1 MNKNIVVQKYGG
13 TSVGDITRIQ
23 HVADKIIALKKEG
36 RDVVVVLSAMSGETN
51 RLIALAHT
59 ITPSPKQR
67 EMDRLMA
74 TGEMVTIALLAIAL
88 EERNCPAI
96 SFSGRQVGILTD
108 TAHTRARI
116 KEIKTEPIMNALKK
130 GNVVVVAGF
139 QGIDPEG
146 NITTLG
152 RGGSDTTAVAVAA
165 ALKASVCE
173 ILTDVDGVYTCD
185 PRVVPDARRIEKI
198 SYDEML
204 ELASLGAKVL
214 HSRAVEFGRNYN
226 VPILV
231 KSSFTDEGGTLVT
244 QEDEQMEKVVV
255 AGISALKNQAK
266 IKFSGVKDE
275 PGIASKIFV
284 PLASE
289 GFIVDMI
296 VQNVGE
302 LGKTDLSF
310 TVDATDKAAII
321 PLLDKISE
329 KIGAQYS
336 IDSDISK
343 VSIVGVGMR
352 SHAGVASKMFASLAD
367 AGVNIMM
374 ISTSEIKISII
385 VSAEET
391 NKAMQVLHDAFDLS
405 EKTP

>member
-1 MNKNIVVQKYGG
+1 MNENIVVQKYGG
-13 TSVGDITRIQ
+13 TSVADITRIQ
-23 HVADKIIALKKEG
+23 HVADKIIALKDEG
-36 RDVVVVLSAMSGETN
+36 KDVVVVLSAMSGETN
-51 RLIALAHT
+51 RLIALAHG
-59 ITPSPKQR
+59 ISSKPKQR

-88 EERNCPAI
+88 EERGVHAI
-96 SFSGRQVGILTD
+96 SFTGRQVGIITD
-108 TAHTRARI
+108 TAYTKARI
-116 KEIKTEPIMNALKK
+116 KEIKTEYIENALQE
-130 GNVVVVAGF
+130 GNVAVVAGF
-139 QGIDPEG
+139 QGIDAHG

-152 RGGSDTTAVAVAA
+152 RGGSDTTAVAIAA
-165 ALKASVCE
+165 ALNASVCE

-185 PRVVPDARRIEKI
+185 PRVVSSARRIERI

-231 KSSFTDEGGTLVT
+231 KSSFTNEGGTLVT
-244 QEDEQMEKVVV
+244 QEDTEMEKVVV

-266 IKFSGVKDE
+266 IKFSNVEDA

-289 GFIVDMI
+289 GIIVDMI
-296 VQNVGE
+296 VQNIGE
-302 LGKTDLSF
+302 KGKTDLSF
-310 TVDATDKAAII
+310 TIDATEMSIII
-321 PLLDKISE
+321 PLLDKIS
-329 KIGAQYS
+329 KDINSAYN

-343 VSIVGVGMR
+343 ISIVGVGMR
-352 SHAGVASKMFASLAD
+352 SHAGVASTMFSSLAD
-367 AGVNIMM
+367 AEVNIMM

-385 VSAEET
+385 VTAEQT
-391 NKAMQVLHDAFDLS
+391 DKAMQVLHDAFELH
-405 EKTP
+405 KK